1 MAWLYCTVHGRGHE
15 NRVIAQ
21 QEEYRREGESVLFV
35 HGTLKAG
42 PHRCD
47 KCNAPLKRGDAAML
61 MAAFPRFMTEA
72 MDAYDFASERRY
84 FDLGS
89 ANIRLYGASWPG
101 GDPAAMLRR
110 TADG

>member
-15 NRVIAQ
+15 NRTIAS
-21 QEEYRREGESVLFV
+21 QEEYRREGESVLIV
-35 HGTLKAG
+35 HGTLTSG

-61 MAAFPRFMTEA
+61 MTAFPRFLSEA
-72 MDAYDFASERRY
+72 MDNYDFANDRRY
-84 FDLGS
+84 FDL
-89 ANIRLYGASWPG
+89 AKADIRLYGAHWPG

-110 TADG
+110 MLHG